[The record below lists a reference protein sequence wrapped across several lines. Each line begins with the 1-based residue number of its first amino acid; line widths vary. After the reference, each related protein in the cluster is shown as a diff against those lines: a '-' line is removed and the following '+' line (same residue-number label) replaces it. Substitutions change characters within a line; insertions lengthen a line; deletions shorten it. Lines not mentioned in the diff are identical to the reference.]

1 MHDSVDVILA
11 TLPNKPPVMEAL
23 EITEFSE
30 DVFIAVVLTDNRPN
44 KLGTLDAPRT
54 LLPDITVAEIAG
66 VDVAAAV
73 IAAVVGIANAAAVT
87 AVVAGIGNAAAVT
100 AVVAGIGNAAAVTAV
115 VAVSDDVGAVAGV
128 DRVNDAA
135 AEDNLGVPRDDSML

>member
-1 MHDSVDVILA
+1 
-11 TLPNKPPVMEAL
+11 MEAL
-23 EITEFSE
+23 KIAEFSE

-54 LLPDITVAEIAG
+54 LLPDITGAKIAG

-73 IAAVVGIANAAAVT
+73 TAAVVGIA
-87 AVVAGIGNAAAVT
+87 NAAAVT